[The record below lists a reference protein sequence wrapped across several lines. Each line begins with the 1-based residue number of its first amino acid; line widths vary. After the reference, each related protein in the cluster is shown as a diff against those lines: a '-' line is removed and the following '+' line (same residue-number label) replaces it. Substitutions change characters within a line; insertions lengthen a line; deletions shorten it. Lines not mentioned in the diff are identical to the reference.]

1 MAMAVEE
8 ARVVALQLKI
18 QEKLQRVHE
27 VIDATKL
34 AFEARARLA
43 ALQPAGVKVAVQ
55 ADLPPSM
62 DLDMDVEADTSQ
74 RDGAVDV
81 PAVDGAVVTRSVDGS
96 VDASTHEEHAAVPA
110 AVPAAASTEVDIDD
124 AAANPDGADAATVA
138 TARAADAVDS
148 RGALPAAC
156 GDTTSCMPSN

>member
-43 ALQPAGVKVAVQ
+43 ALQPPGVKVAVQ

-81 PAVDGAVVTRSVDGS
+81 PAVDAAVVTRSVDGS

-110 AVPAAASTEVDIDD
+110 AVPAA
-124 AAANPDGADAATVA
+124 
-138 TARAADAVDS
+138 
-148 RGALPAAC
+148 
-156 GDTTSCMPSN
+156 